1 MKVESEINKT
11 INESRTDG
19 TGTVLVGR
27 YRIVRKLGE
36 GGMGSV
42 WLAEDLKLDNDLV
55 AIKMLPSILV
65 HNKKAYA
72 QVKQEAKVSLKL
84 SHANIV
90 KVRTFEEDDDNP
102 FLVLDYIEGESLEDY
117 LAEKGALSESET
129 VRLMTPVAAALDAAH
144 EQGVVHRDVKP
155 GNVMIAKNG
164 KPYILDFG
172 IAREVKET
180 MTKVTG
186 RDSSGTILYMS
197 PEQQRGDDPNPA
209 QDVYS
214 FAAMVY
220 ECLTGNPPFY
230 RGDVA
235 DQIKNKQPTPLPDK
249 IGVGAAVLSGL
260 GKTPDVRP
268 ANCAGVIGVVPAGKK
283 LEMPESAQH
292 NLLARIDHF
301 ELLHDLGGGT
311 YNARD
316 VASGRTVV
324 VSANA
329 GPNAKPHNVLVADYK
344 DSTVKRRL
352 AVFPGGVLYVNDLMP
367 EKVASKGG
375 GKAIA
380 VVASAVAL
388 VALVCGFFYVFK
400 ARYPVKGMEVD
411 SSAGS
416 LREGVAISVNG
427 LELTRV
433 QLDADVDRIVKAKG
447 AEIPAEQMSKAKQEI
462 ANQIVRSFLVEK
474 VLVDRAKAE
483 GMLVTDA
490 DRRARADEF
499 LKTIA
504 NTPDAPKTLEDYFK
518 KFPLGEDRARA
529 EFENGILID
538 KMIKAKLPKKDYTSE
553 AKRVIDGIV
562 AQNEIAKKSEAGAKK
577 KIKALKDVLD
587 ATPVDT
593 LSEKFAELAKANS
606 DCPSSAKGGDL
617 GVFARG
623 QMVKE
628 FDEVAFNLPVNKVSY
643 PFMTQFGYHL
653 VLVTKRFSATGE
665 NGGLSSG
672 AETIRASHILIKAD
686 KPQPVPELNDAIKQL
701 EKKAER
707 SFVEDFVRNLIKQA
721 KIVVAEEFKRLI
733 PSDDKAD
740 ESQSP

>member
-1 MKVESEINKT
+1 M
-11 INESRTDG
+11 
-19 TGTVLVGR
+19 
-27 YRIVRKLGE
+27 IVQQ
-36 GGMGSV
+36 S
-42 WLAEDLKLDNDLV
+42 
-55 AIKMLPSILV
+55 
-65 HNKKAYA
+65 
-72 QVKQEAKVSLKL
+72 
-84 SHANIV
+84 
-90 KVRTFEEDDDNP
+90 
-102 FLVLDYIEGESLEDY
+102 
-117 LAEKGALSESET
+117 
-129 VRLMTPVAAALDAAH
+129 AAC
-144 EQGVVHRDVKP
+144 V
-155 GNVMIAKNG
+155 
-164 KPYILDFG
+164 
-172 IAREVKET
+172 
-180 MTKVTG
+180 
-186 RDSSGTILYMS
+186 
-197 PEQQRGDDPNPA
+197 
-209 QDVYS
+209 
-214 FAAMVY
+214 
-220 ECLTGNPPFY
+220 
-230 RGDVA
+230 
-235 DQIKNKQPTPLPDK
+235 
-249 IGVGAAVLSGL
+249 
-260 GKTPDVRP
+260 
-268 ANCAGVIGVVPAGKK
+268 
-283 LEMPESAQH
+283 
-292 NLLARIDHF
+292 LARIDHF
-301 ELLHDLGGGT
+301 EILSDSGDGT
-311 YNARD
+311 YLARD
-316 VASGRTVV
+316 IASGRDVV

-380 VVASAVAL
+380 VVASAFAL

-462 ANQIVRSFLVEK
+462 ANQIVRGFLVEK

-483 GMLVTDA
+483 GMAVTDA

-562 AQNEIAKKSEAGAKK
+562 AQNEIAKKSEAAAKK

-593 LSEKFAELAKANS
+593 LSEKFAKLAKANS

-653 VLVTKRFSATGE
+653 VLVTEKFSATGD
-665 NGGLSSG
+665 NGGQSSG
-672 AETIRASHILIKAD
+672 AGTIRASHILIKVD
-686 KPQPVPELNDAIKQL
+686 KPQPVPELNDVIKQL

-721 KIVVAEEFKRLI
+721 KIEVAVEFKRFIL
-733 PSDDKAD
+733 SDDQEGK
-740 ESQSP
+740 ESQTREGG